1 MCEGTSVSSTSCE
14 VSPSFHFLAL
24 PAMWQLRILSVTSSP
39 LSGRYCTEAN
49 KQKIFRFNPGKTLK
63 LFPPQHPYLPKGC
76 DGCTAKQSFA
86 RGDRDIC
93 TTCTQIRS
101 YALNQIKNRA
111 VKEMK
116 AQHLPPIKIRSTN
129 YVTGE
134 MYCGNFDRKNLIQ
147 HVEDISILPVAL
159 DIDNILPTLQDGQ
172 REDMIPSHTTTSKV
186 SRHVVKYSKYTII
199 RQVRVNGQTVTKT
212 LQLKCEIREYGRNR
226 VEYPYSIRELRQ

>member
-1 MCEGTSVSSTSCE
+1 MLHGDN
-14 VSPSFHFLAL
+14 
-24 PAMWQLRILSVTSSP
+24 
-39 LSGRYCTEAN
+39 CTEAN
-49 KQKIFRFNPGKTLK
+49 KQKIFRYNPGKSMT

-76 DGCTAKQSFA
+76 DGCSGKQSFA

-111 VKEMK
+111 VKEMI

-172 REDMIPSHTTTSKV
+172 REDMIPSHTTPSKV
-186 SRHVVKYSKYTII
+186 SRHVVEYSKYTII

-226 VEYPYSIRELRQ
+226 AEYPYSIRELRQ